1 MSPLPAFPLGMEKEN
16 AHESSYPSCVET
28 GQTTAPSQN
37 KHKKRQQQSKAMA
50 STGRGTLPKGML
62 EGLDG
67 ETVST
72 PLASVTLSLG
82 ITSQKSSS
90 LFLAGG
96 KNYDFV
102 PMSEYKHLHKSFILF
117 GG

>member
-1 MSPLPAFPLGMEKEN
+1 MSPFLVFPLGMKKEN
-16 AHESSYPSCVET
+16 SRESSYPSCVET
-28 GQTTAPSQN
+28 GQTTAQSLN
-37 KHKKRQQQSKAMA
+37 KHKKRQQQNKAMA
-50 STGRGTLPKGML
+50 SKGRGTLLRGTL

-72 PLASVTLSLG
+72 LLGSFTLSLG

-90 LFLAGG
+90 LFLAAG

-102 PMSEYKHLHKSFILF
+102 PMSEYTHLHKSFILYA
-117 GG
+117 G

>member
-1 MSPLPAFPLGMEKEN
+1 MSAFLVFPLGMKKEN
-16 AHESSYPSCVET
+16 SRESSYPSCVET
-28 GQTTAPSQN
+28 GQTTAQSLN
-37 KHKKRQQQSKAMA
+37 KHKKRQQQNKAVASK
-50 STGRGTLPKGML
+50 GTL

-72 PLASVTLSLG
+72 PLGSFTLSLG

-90 LFLAGG
+90 LFLAGV

-102 PMSEYKHLHKSFILF
+102 PMSEYTHLHKSFILY

>member
-1 MSPLPAFPLGMEKEN
+1 MLK
-16 AHESSYPSCVET
+16 
-28 GQTTAPSQN
+28 QD
-37 KHKKRQQQSKAMA
+37 RQLHHHRTSTRKDNSKVKQWPVR
-50 STGRGTLPKGML
+50 GGGTLPKGML

-67 ETVST
+67 ETVSM